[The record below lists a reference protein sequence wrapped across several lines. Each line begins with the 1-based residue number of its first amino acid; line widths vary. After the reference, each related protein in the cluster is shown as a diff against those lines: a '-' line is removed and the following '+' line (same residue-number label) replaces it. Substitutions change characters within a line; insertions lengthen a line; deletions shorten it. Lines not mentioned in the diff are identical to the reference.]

1 MGDVRNLH
9 IAIMGAGMGGL
20 GTALALSKKGFKH
33 IDVYETASDLGF
45 VGAGIQ
51 MAPNMGRIL
60 DKLGCWTEIEGEST
74 CVTGSSIRQGATNV
88 ELAHVDMPDI
98 KAKYGYSHCCGH
110 RSSLAGRMY
119 EACKKES
126 SINFYFSTS
135 LEDITEF
142 SPRVSFTVLPRDS
155 EPRRVH
161 ADILLG
167 CDGIKSV
174 TREKLLQQV
183 GAIPEEAETGQAA
196 YRIMLKRE
204 DMAHDPD
211 LLALIDS
218 DEVVRWVGEKRH
230 IIAYA
235 IDEKKSLYNISTAQ
249 PDDNFAT
256 APSVTYTTKGSKS
269 TMLKVFESFCPL
281 VQNML
286 NLVPE
291 GEVCEWRL
299 RMHKPLPTWTHG
311 SVALAGDA
319 CHPTLPHLSQGAAM
333 AIEDGATIAEVLSRA
348 PGTEPETIAK
358 CLKVYEM
365 SRKEWTSNLVQM
377 AFMSGR
383 TLHLGESKAKEERD
397 RMFQEHKAN
406 GSVPDKWT
414 SPDVQKMIYT
424 NDCVEKVNSEFDSFY
439 ASL

>member
-1 MGDVRNLH
+1 MGDIRDLH

-20 GTALALSKKGFKH
+20 GTALALAKKGFKH
-33 IDVYETASDLGF
+33 IDVYESASNLGF

-60 DKLGCWTEIEGEST
+60 DKLGCWTEIERDAT
-74 CVTGSSIRQGATNV
+74 HVTGSSIRQGATNV

-119 EACKKES
+119 EACQREG
-126 SINFYFSTS
+126 SINFHFSTS
-135 LEDITEF
+135 LQDITGF
-142 SPRVSFTVLPRDS
+142 SPRVSFTVVPRDS
-155 EPRRVH
+155 EPRKVE

-174 TREKLLQQV
+174 TRVKLLEQV
-183 GAIPEEAETGQAA
+183 GATSEEAETGQAA

-218 DEVVRWVGEKRH
+218 DKVVRWVGEKRH
-230 IIAYA
+230 IIAYS
-235 IDEKKSLYNISTAQ
+235 IDGKSIYNLSTSQ
-249 PDDNFAT
+249 PDENFAT
-256 APSVTYTTKGSKS
+256 APSATYTTRGSK
-269 TMLKVFESFCPL
+269 TKMLEVFETFCPL
-281 VQNML
+281 VHKML

-299 RMHKPLPTWTHG
+299 RMYLPLPTWTHG

-333 AIEDGATIAEVLSRA
+333 AIEDGATIAEALSLA
-348 PGTEPETIAK
+348 PDAQPETIAK

-377 AFMSGR
+377 AFLSGR
-383 TLHLGESKAKEERD
+383 TLHLGEGKAKEERD
-397 RMFQEHKAN
+397 RMFQEHKTS

-414 SPDVQKMIYT
+414 SPDVQNMIYS
-424 NDCVEKVNSEFDSFY
+424 NDCVEKVKAEFETLY
-439 ASL
+439 TSL